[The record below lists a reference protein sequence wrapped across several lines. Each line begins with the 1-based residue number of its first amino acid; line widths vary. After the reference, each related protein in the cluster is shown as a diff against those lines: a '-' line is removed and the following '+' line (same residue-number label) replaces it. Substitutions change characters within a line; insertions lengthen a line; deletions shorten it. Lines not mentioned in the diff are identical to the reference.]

1 MLLACEQA
9 ADSARHVVPRDLD
22 SRQGSESGIAPA
34 PLRLYPSTGFDSV
47 IPLAKVSPDLHET
60 IAAAVREAATLPP
73 SATVGEA
80 ATQPPSASVGKA
92 LVPPAAVGEAATL
105 SPHGHVGEAATLPPS
120 ASVGARGRRSNV
132 GVDPTLISGEAP
144 PRTARDSRAPPSTS
158 PQSALSLAMRALRG
172 DRKARLAAM
181 ERYRVGDV
189 LGRGG
194 MGEVWRVHDR
204 HLDRGVALKRMRSDS
219 VRPEE
224 LARFLREA
232 QLSGSLEH
240 PNIVPVYDL
249 GWSPEFG
256 FFYTMKR
263 LTGRALV
270 DILDRIRGGD
280 AELEKSFGLS
290 KALSAFVELCRAVAY
305 SHRRGVIHS
314 DLKPDN
320 VIVGEYGEIVVVD
333 WGMAQLLG
341 PDGESQV
348 RAQIRGGTPA
358 YMSPEQFTDP
368 GSNLSVE
375 VDIWAL
381 GVILYELLTL
391 SVPFV
396 GADTDEIG
404 MRVMIEPLAPP
415 STRAP
420 GREIPPGIEQ
430 ICMRALERD
439 TARRYADV
447 PEFLGDVEAWLAGT
461 HERMRREEQIAHALD
476 SAQAL
481 LDPLACAEADLG
493 AALAA
498 GADTGSLESARADL
512 LVDYEIA
519 AAVLY
524 RGLRIDADATALQLL
539 AGDLYW
545 RIFTRLYPS
554 HVSPGP
560 ALRERCITLLTGL
573 FQRACSGVVQVGRQ
587 LALTVGLPAPV
598 DPPAAGGASLWLS
611 VAQMVAGRED
621 QLHQGTEMHSVLA
634 RLSSLKEIPLFR
646 GMPSAN
652 LLPIADACAEVS
664 FPAGATIFRQGDPGD
679 TLYVLLDGRVDILR
693 DEAVINTLGPGECFG
708 EIAVLGETARTA
720 SATAVDP
727 LRTLVLDAPRFRK
740 IVGETGEIGLAV
752 IQALNDRLRVATR
765 REAALRAL
773 ASTILDQVEL
783 EGS

>member
-1 MLLACEQA
+1 MAKTLSRFGVGDLESATRPSPPLPEGVATALAEA
-9 ADSARHVVPRDLD
+9 AQRM
-22 SRQGSESGIAPA
+22 GIAVGIHPGLDDDA
-34 PLRLYPSTGFDSV
+34 PQLNIPSDGRY
-47 IPLAKVSPDLHET
+47 IL
-60 IAAAVREAATLPP
+60 
-73 SATVGEA
+73 
-80 ATQPPSASVGKA
+80 
-92 LVPPAAVGEAATL
+92 
-105 SPHGHVGEAATLPPS
+105 
-120 ASVGARGRRSNV
+120 GAE
-132 GVDPTLISGEAP
+132 I
-144 PRTARDSRAPPSTS
+144 
-158 PQSALSLAMRALRG
+158 
-172 DRKARLAAM
+172 
-181 ERYRVGDV
+181 
-189 LGRGG
+189 GRGG
-194 MGEVWRVHDR
+194 GGRVVLATDR
-204 HLDRGVALKRMRSDS
+204 DLRRSVALKVLAERHVGTPQR
-219 VRPEE
+219 VQAFLEE
-224 LARFLREA
+224 AIITA
-232 QLSGSLEH
+232 GLEH

-263 LTGRALV
+263 LTGRPLV
-270 DILDRIRGGD
+270 DILDAIRAGD
-280 AELEKSFGLS
+280 AALERSFGLS

-305 SHRRGVIHS
+305 SHRRGVIHC

-415 STRAP
+415 SARAP

-439 TARRYADV
+439 TERRYADV

-461 HERMRREEQIAHALD
+461 HERMRREEQVAHALD
-476 SAQAL
+476 SAQAI
-481 LDPLACAEADLG
+481 LDPLASAEADLG
-493 AALAA
+493 AALAGLAA
-498 GADTGSLESARADL
+498 GADAGSLELARAEL

-519 AAVLY
+519 AATLY
-524 RGLRIDADATALQLL
+524 RGLRIDADAAALQLL

-545 RIFTRLYPS
+545 RIFTRPCPS
-554 HVSPGP
+554 RVRPGP
-560 ALRERCITLLTGL
+560 ALRQRWSTLLTRL

-621 QLHQGTEMHSVLA
+621 QLHEGTEMHSVLA

-652 LLPIADACAEVS
+652 LLPIADACVEVT
-664 FPAGATIFRQGDPGD
+664 FPAGATIFHQGDPGD

-693 DEAVINTLGPGECFG
+693 DGAVINTLGPGECFG

-783 EGS
+783 DGS